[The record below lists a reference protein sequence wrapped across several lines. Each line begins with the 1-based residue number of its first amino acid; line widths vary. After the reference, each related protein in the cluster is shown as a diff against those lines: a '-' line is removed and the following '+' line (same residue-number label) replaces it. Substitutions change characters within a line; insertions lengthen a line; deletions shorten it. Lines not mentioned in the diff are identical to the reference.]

1 MRVSPPGPEPPPV
14 SPNRTHGGA
23 RPPTVRDVPE
33 FAAPDLVVPDPV
45 PHPAALG
52 APDAA
57 GPAGTVDMAAPGF
70 TAGGPAMLTGEL
82 VPGAPVLGAP
92 TVDSDADGAA
102 DTTVAEVS
110 DELVLATDLDHDGR
124 ADAVT
129 RIGPDTVVTARAADP
144 APPGEHPWGAPPPP
158 PSVDPHTGE
167 WTYG

>member
-1 MRVSPPGPEPPPV
+1 MP
-14 SPNRTHGGA
+14 
-23 RPPTVRDVPE
+23 DVPE
-33 FAAPDLVVPDPV
+33 FAAPDLAVPDPL
-45 PHPAALG
+45 PHPI

-57 GPAGTVDMAAPGF
+57 HGPPGPVPHDVTAPGF

-92 TVDSDADGAA
+92 TVDSDADGAV
-102 DTTVAEVS
+102 DTTIAEVS

-129 RIGPDTVVTARAADP
+129 RIGPDGVVTDRAEDP
-144 APPGEHPWGAPPPP
+144 APPGEHPWEAPPPP
-158 PSVDPHTGE
+158 APSVDPHTGE